1 MLRLTGPLLRTCDG
15 WTRRD
20 LLQAGGLSALGLTLP
35 QLLTHAEP
43 AAPRSAFGSAR
54 ACVLVYLFG
63 GPSHIDIWDLKP
75 DAPDGFRGEF
85 RPTATNVPGIR
96 VCEHLPRL
104 ARRADKYCLIRSMTH
119 PHPRHGW
126 GLYYMLTGK
135 RHSRPDL
142 DAPPTPDDF
151 PGLGALASKLGA
163 RRKRTAPIAVTLP
176 RWNRFL
182 DVPNDYAG
190 EKEWTNI

>member
-1 MLRLTGPLLRTCDG
+1 MRLPATTGRCEPLSMSQRS
-15 WTRRD
+15 
-20 LLQAGGLSALGLTLP
+20 LLAGLP
-35 QLLTHAEP
+35 AS
-43 AAPRSAFGSAR
+43 RS
-54 ACVLVYLFG
+54 
-63 GPSHIDIWDLKP
+63 P
-75 DAPDGFRGEF
+75 
-85 RPTATNVPGIR
+85 
-96 VCEHLPRL
+96 VCQ
-104 ARRADKYCLIRSMTH
+104 ARRFCLIRGMTH